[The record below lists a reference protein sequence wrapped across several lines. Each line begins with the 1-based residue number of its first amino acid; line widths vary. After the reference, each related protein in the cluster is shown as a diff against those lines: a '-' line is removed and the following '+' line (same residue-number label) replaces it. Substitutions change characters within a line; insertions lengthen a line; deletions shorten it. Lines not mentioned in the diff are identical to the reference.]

1 MTAFSTGL
9 AADDAAD
16 RARQLIALTERLTD
30 LIAADTRA
38 FEARRPQD
46 AAGRIGETSD
56 LANLYRRESL
66 RIRHDPTLL
75 DGVDLEERRRLAR
88 ATEAFEAVLARH
100 GRAIEAA
107 RTVTE
112 GLVQAIAAEVAKQR
126 TAGAGY
132 GAGGGAIAGDAS
144 AITLNQRA

>member
-9 AADDAAD
+9 AADDPPD

-38 FEARRPQD
+38 FEARRPQE
-46 AAGRIGETSD
+46 AAGRIAETSE

-66 RIRHDPTLL
+66 RIRHDPGLL
-75 DGVDLEERRRLAR
+75 DGVSLEERRRLAR

-107 RTVTE
+107 KNVTE
-112 GLVQAIAAEVAKQR
+112 GLVHAIASEVARQR
-126 TAGAGY
+126 AAGAGY
-132 GAGGGAIAGDAS
+132 GAGGGAISGDAS

>member
-1 MTAFSTGL
+1 MTAFASGL
-9 AADDAAD
+9 SASDAAD

-46 AAGRIGETSD
+46 AASRIGETSE

-66 RIRHDPTLL
+66 RIRQEPSLL
-75 DGVDLEERRRLAR
+75 DGVSLEERRRLAR

-112 GLVQAIAAEVAKQR
+112 GLVHAIAAEVAKAR

-132 GAGGGAIAGDAS
+132 GAGGVAIGGDAS